1 MILPLR
7 LIPRGEEGV
16 RLWSRVRA
24 GNAPDGLNLLLIA
37 RGRFFFALVNV
48 MTLTNPEHSHES
60 IIMDSR
66 EMTRALTRIAHEIL
80 ERNKGCHDIGLV
92 GIRTGGVYL
101 AQRLQR
107 LIANVEQTDVALG
120 ELDITL
126 YRDDLA
132 IRKDQPVLKKTD
144 ISFHISDLK
153 IILVDDVLFTGRTV
167 RAAMD
172 GLMDLGR
179 PAEIQLAVLVDRGHR
194 QLPIRANYAGKNI
207 PTAKDENIQVF
218 LEESGEEDRVSK
230 LISTENVA

>member
-1 MILPLR
+1 M
-7 LIPRGEEGV
+7 
-16 RLWSRVRA
+16 
-24 GNAPDGLNLLLIA
+24 LNLLLIV

-48 MTLTNPEHSHES
+48 MTQTNQEHNHES
-60 IIMDSR
+60 IIMDNH

-80 ERNKGCHDIGLV
+80 ERNKGCHDVGLV

-107 LIANVEQTDVALG
+107 LIVKTEQTDVALG

-132 IRKDQPVLKKTD
+132 IRKDQPVLKRTD
-144 ISFHISDLK
+144 ISFHISDIK

-194 QLPIRANYAGKNI
+194 QLPIRANYVGKNI
-207 PTAKDENIQVF
+207 PTAKDENIRVF
-218 LEESGEEDRVSK
+218 LEEAGEEDRVSK
-230 LISTENVA
+230 LINTEGVA